1 MPLFFKNMF
10 RTLAISLFCLAATPS
25 FASHLVGDEFTYKYI
40 GDEIISGA
48 VKHHYQVTLN
58 IYEDCMAGTP
68 VAIEEDDPAYFAIYN
83 SSGTLLGVDSVHFAS
98 SVSIPGL
105 ALGSC
110 GGYGTAPVCL
120 LRKNFIK
127 DYYLESGT
135 SPYTVV
141 YQRCCKNASITN
153 VTDPANAGSTY
164 FCTIPPTSLVA
175 SNNCA
180 VFNSYP
186 PVQVELNEPFTYDHS
201 ATDADGDSLSYELCN
216 TYSGVDPTNVKPIP
230 PAPPPFAATDY
241 TSPLTYSNP
250 MFCSVALAVD
260 PVTGILSGTP
270 NVVGRYLVAVC
281 CKEWRAGVLINT
293 SQREFEMVVAASG
306 PAYHPIGGPDTTVYV
321 GDSVHF
327 YASNGVSFSW
337 IPGTYL
343 TSSTIPNPVG
353 SFPVA
358 GTFTYVLTGISDS
371 GCSGNDTI
379 TVNVLTHSECR
390 MPNAFSPNGDGLND
404 LFTPISILN
413 ATPISLKVYNR
424 SGRMLYSGN
433 VSSSIGW
440 DGTFHGA
447 QQPTDTYLY
456 ILTYQDNEGI
466 TRTGKGNV
474 TLIR

>member
-1 MPLFFKNMF
+1 MPLFFNNNF
-10 RTLAISLFCLAATPS
+10 RTLALSLLCLAATPC

-40 GDEIISGA
+40 GDITLYGV

-58 IYEDCMAGTP
+58 LYEDCMTGTP
-68 VAIEEDDPAYFAIYN
+68 IAIEQDNLAHFALYN
-83 SSGTLLGVDSVHFAS
+83 SSGTLLSTDSITYS
-98 SVSIPGL
+98 TSVSVPGL

-110 GGYGTAPVCL
+110 GGFGTAPVCL
-120 LRKNFIK
+120 LRKTFIK

-135 SPYTVV
+135 SPYTIV

-153 VTDPANAGSTY
+153 ITDPGNAGSTY
-164 FCTIPPTSLVA
+164 FCTIPPTTIVA

-186 PVQVELNEPFTYDHS
+186 PVQVELNETFSFDNS

-216 TYSGVDPTNVKPIP
+216 TFDDGGILMPDPPLSPPYAPI
-230 PAPPPFAATDY
+230 AY

-270 NVVGRYLVAVC
+270 NVVGRYLIAVC

-293 SQREFEMVVAASG
+293 SQREFEMVVASSG
-306 PAYHPIGGPDTTVYV
+306 PSYHPLGGPDTSVYV

-353 SFPVA
+353 TFPVA

-371 GCSGNDTI
+371 GCTGNDTI

-424 SGRMLYSGN
+424 SGQVLFSGN